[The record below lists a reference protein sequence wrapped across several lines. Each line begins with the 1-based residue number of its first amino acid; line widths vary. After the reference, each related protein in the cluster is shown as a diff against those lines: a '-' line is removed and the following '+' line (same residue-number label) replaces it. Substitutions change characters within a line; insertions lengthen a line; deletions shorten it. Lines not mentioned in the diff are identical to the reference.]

1 MCRML
6 FSHEYQRSDLQFIPL
21 KVQTRYKK
29 SSVKN
34 RSQTSCIG
42 LINPYLMNRI
52 LIPAILIGLVLVLPV
67 YAESLNTGGPYSVG
81 EQIVISGETNFNT
94 DNRVLVE
101 VYPASFGP
109 TSKYEPT
116 MTGGNSTVVPVVKG
130 EDGSYS
136 WSANM
141 SSATWSP
148 DQYMVRAEVIGKD
161 YIETSIITITE
172 KSNTNTTMNQTT
184 GKENITPQ
192 VQKSASQ
199 QEAVNQSPD
208 INKTSS

>member
-1 MCRML
+1 
-6 FSHEYQRSDLQFIPL
+6 
-21 KVQTRYKK
+21 
-29 SSVKN
+29 
-34 RSQTSCIG
+34 
-42 LINPYLMNRI
+42 MNRV
-52 LIPAILIGLVLVLPV
+52 LIPAILIVFVLVLPV

-94 DNRVLVE
+94 DNNVLVE

-109 TSKYEPT
+109 TSKFEPT

-130 EDGSYS
+130 GDGLYS

-172 KSNTNTTMNQTT
+172 KSNTNTTMNQTK

-192 VQKSASQ
+192 VQSSASQ
-199 QEAVNQSPD
+199 LEVVNQSVD
-208 INKTSS
+208 MNKTSS